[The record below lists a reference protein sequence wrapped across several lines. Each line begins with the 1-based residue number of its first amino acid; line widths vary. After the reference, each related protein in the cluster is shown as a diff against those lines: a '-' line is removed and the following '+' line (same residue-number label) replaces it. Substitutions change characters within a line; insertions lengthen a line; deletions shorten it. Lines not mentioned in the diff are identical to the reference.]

1 MRIMPNMGW
10 FLIAAVLPLASDV
23 SAQVDTAWVRQFGV
37 SAGSDDEPFAMTQS
51 PSGDFFVAGITS
63 AAARSPQSD
72 MLILK
77 YWPTG
82 KLAWFRTVD
91 GGSRYNDR
99 AYAVASGSDGAVA
112 ITGISDKS
120 ASYADILTVKFDSVG
135 NQIWSRRYNGPG
147 WYSGDRG
154 SCCTIDLSGSVYV
167 AGTKSENELFL
178 IKYGAAGDSLWAW
191 SLPDTSEVGFATAYG
206 LALDST
212 GSVNL
217 VGKVGNTFSAA
228 RLDTSGQLLWS
239 RAYASDIARLDW
251 MSPPAISATG
261 EITMIGRGKDLSSPE
276 VTYFATVSYD
286 PLGNLRWE
294 SLLVDPEEAQGLA
307 LAAEYGEDESV
318 YVTGISGPLE
328 PGQPGDHDLVTLRY
342 DSNGGLMWMT
352 RYEPAPWP
360 SKITLDPGGD
370 ILITAYGVLL
380 RYSPEGE
387 LIAVLGEGLAYGPL
401 SAGSLESG
409 MATCGTIRGDPPPYP
424 RPPADIL
431 ISVLAETK
439 FLSIDALPGSCPNII
454 NTGGIDLD
462 YHGVRPGAA
471 AAKQPTVPVAMLGTK
486 SFDASR
492 VDPKSIRI
500 AGLAPLSSRLMDV
513 SRPSATHESPCE
525 CTTLG
530 SDGYEDLVL
539 YFDQS
544 QLVAALGPITDGEVR
559 TVALTGKTKTGVP
572 LSGIDCLTITSQ
584 PIHIGFLAGA
594 DHEAPS
600 GLVECRPNPFNA
612 STVIVFALG
621 SDQHVQLAVFNVLG
635 QLVATLVDAD
645 LPAGSHEATW
655 NANGTASG
663 VYFARLTTPSGV
675 QTKQMALVK

>member
-1 MRIMPNMGW
+1 MRIYTVSVW
-10 FLIAAVLPLASDV
+10 LALAAVFASSVPAD
-23 SAQVDTAWVRQFGV
+23 AQVDTAWVRQFGV
-37 SAGSDDEPFAMTQS
+37 SAGSDDEPLAMTQS

-91 GGSRYNDR
+91 GGSRYDDR

-112 ITGISDKS
+112 ITGVSDNS
-120 ASYADILTVKFDSVG
+120 TSYADILTVKFDSVG
-135 NQIWSRRYNGPG
+135 NLIWSRRYNGPG

-217 VGKVGNTFSAA
+217 VGEVGNTFSA
-228 RLDTSGQLLWS
+228 
-239 RAYASDIARLDW
+239 ARLDW

-307 LAAEYGEDESV
+307 LAAEYGEDGSV

-328 PGQPGDHDLVTLRY
+328 PRQPGDHDLVTLRY

-409 MATCGTIRGDPPPYP
+409 MATCGAIRGDPPPYP
-424 RPPADIL
+424 QPPADIL

-439 FLSIDALPGSCPNII
+439 SLSIDALPGSCPNII
-454 NTGGIDLD
+454 SIGSHDVDVPNL
-462 YHGVRPGAA
+462 RPGPASA
-471 AAKQPTVPVAMLGTK
+471 SQPTVSVAILGTK
-486 SFDASR
+486 AFDASR
-492 VDPKSIRI
+492 VDPSTLTL
-500 AGLAPLSSRLMDV
+500 AGLSPVGHKVADV
-513 SRPSATHESPCE
+513 SRPVEPRESGGCE
-525 CTTLG
+525 CNKLG
-530 SDGYEDLVL
+530 GDGFPDLVL
-539 YFDQS
+539 QFRQDA
-544 QLVAALGPITDGEVR
+544 LIAALSPYTDGEAKQVLLEGR
-559 TVALTGKTKTGVP
+559 TKTGVP
-572 LSGIDCLTITSQ
+572 LSGTDCMTITSQ
-584 PIHIGFLAGA
+584 PIHVGFLAGA
-594 DHEAPS
+594 EQAAPS

-612 STVIVFALG
+612 STVIAFSLA
-621 SDQHVQLAVFNVLG
+621 SDQHVQLSVYNVLG
-635 QLVATLVDAD
+635 QRVATLVDAD

-655 NANGTASG
+655 DANGSASG
-663 VYFARLTTPSGV
+663 VYFARLITPSGV